1 MFTFGGVKV
10 LKSSIKNDLIETD
23 IEQFLQKIGYTRTK
37 FIDFC
42 ILSGCDYLSY
52 VPNLAINTVYTLFK
66 KLDNIEDIMKLN
78 KYAFPEE
85 YSNADEL
92 KNIRLIFSNF
102 EYETPKH
109 LEHKVIN
116 KIEFKNY
123 LERMNIKNATKLV
136 DKF

>member
-1 MFTFGGVKV
+1 
-10 LKSSIKNDLIETD
+10 
-23 IEQFLQKIGYTRTK
+23 
-37 FIDFC
+37 
-42 ILSGCDYLSY
+42 
-52 VPNLAINTVYTLFK
+52 
-66 KLDNIEDIMKLN
+66 MKLN

-85 YSNADEL
+85 YSNAEDL
-92 KNIRLIFSNF
+92 KNIRLIFSTF

-123 LERMNIKNATKLV
+123 LERMNIKNPTKLI